1 MLSSLRSI
9 GEHTPLIKFVFCS
22 DLALHIMVTSSPI
35 QLRFMDNKHTAQ
47 PIDLP
52 TSYSSEF
59 WNNYS
64 LFLVKHGVK
73 KNYVAWYV
81 FRTKQYI
88 AAFPEQSIRTHTAQQ
103 VEEYLIK
110 MGQDIQLAPW
120 QFVQVVDAMRLLF
133 TFALKKNW
141 AREFDWEYWKLSAK
155 RLETDH
161 ATVAREYTDV
171 FEGLELVDGEE
182 CCSEELYQRYQPAL
196 AEVVK
201 VIRIKNYSIRTE
213 KTYRAWIARFF
224 YFHKPDDAHSL
235 SGQEVKQ
242 YLEYLVLRRNVS
254 VSTQKQALNAL
265 AFLFNQVWEKPLNLG
280 DFVGSKRPRKL
291 PVVLSRDEVRRIFQ
305 HLKGT
310 HHLMTGLL
318 YGSGLRLMVCDIA
331 SNQYST
337 NK

>member
-9 GEHTPLIKFVFCS
+9 GKHAPLIKFVFCS
-22 DLALHIMVTSSPI
+22 VFALRNMTTSPAI

-47 PIDLP
+47 PIDPP
-52 TSYSSEF
+52 TPYASEF

-73 KNYVAWYV
+73 TSHVAWYV
-81 FRTKQYI
+81 HRTKQYI
-88 AAFPEQSIRTHTAQQ
+88 AASPEQHIRTHTAQQ
-103 VEEYLIK
+103 AEEYLIK

-155 RLETDH
+155 RLENDH
-161 ATVAREYTDV
+161 ATIARNDTNA
-171 FEGLELVDGEE
+171 FEGMELADGEE
-182 CCSEELYQRYQPAL
+182 RCSDELYQRYQPVL

-224 YFHKPDDAHSL
+224 YFHKFADTYSL

-265 AFLFNQVWEKPLNLG
+265 AFLFNQVWNKPLNIG

-305 HLKGT
+305 HLIGHSDVSTTMIYT
-310 HHLMTGLL
+310 HVLNTPGLNVKSPADL
-318 YGSGLRLMVCDIA
+318 L
-331 SNQYST
+331 
-337 NK
+337 